1 MRKSS
6 AQARDLFYNNIH
18 VYYMS
23 ITLEF
28 WSPWSAGSTGCRT
41 ICQEIKWIFGFELI
55 LLPIR
60 EVKLITK
67 VMNEEN
73 VMFECQSGIDAE
85 GTYTKRSNHRY

>member
-1 MRKSS
+1 
-6 AQARDLFYNNIH
+6 
-18 VYYMS
+18 MS
-23 ITLEF
+23 ITLRF
-28 WSPWSAGSTGCRT
+28 WSPWSAESTGHRT

-73 VMFECQSGIDAE
+73 VMFECQSRIDAE